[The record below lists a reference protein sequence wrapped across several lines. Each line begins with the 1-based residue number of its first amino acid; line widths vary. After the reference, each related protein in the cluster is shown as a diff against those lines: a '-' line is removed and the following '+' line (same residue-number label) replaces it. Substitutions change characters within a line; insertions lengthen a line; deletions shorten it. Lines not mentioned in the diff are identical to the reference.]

1 MQELIRASKA
11 SNVTFV
17 GFQYK
22 KIRTF
27 PFRSTIMKRK
37 RNVLF
42 YFFKH
47 RYSAVIRSADGTK
60 LAIYQVLEFNSL
72 NWATVDTWEFKPPST
87 LMIWPVTYWLS
98 SEAK

>member
-1 MQELIRASKA
+1 MISYAIIEKASYQLLMQGLIRAAKA
-11 SNVTFV
+11 STVTFV

-42 YFFKH
+42 YFLKH

-60 LAIYQVLEFNSL
+60 PQFTKSWNSI
-72 NWATVDTWEFKPPST
+72 P
-87 LMIWPVTYWLS
+87 
-98 SEAK
+98 